1 MAHRG
6 SPTTR
11 SRRLARTGRAALRA
25 RGGAARR
32 LGAATV
38 ADSAVLNPGPAPAE
52 GFDPAL
58 DLPLVVEPVASVPR
72 EVVLR
77 ETDPPFDV
85 LPRSAA
91 VQTAVDAALDA
102 SREIGLPVSSV
113 GYWVSGPQ
121 RGRGRGAARFSDRK
135 YNPPSLS
142 PPYVRVDLTGG
153 HTRGQVIASL
163 VRAVMMAAR
172 ARRRPQKLPGFF
184 VDPEREARWPELR
197 DQPRR
202 TEGLKRRLYTAAESV
217 TGDGHVGRW
226 FVAAGR
232 AVHLEAFDSGVPV
245 ILSGVASN
253 PAGFQAGWTISTDD
267 PIAPSINLSTS
278 AGSVDDV
285 VGHVVDLVLFAH
297 GVAPGSEQALTVER
311 TMRAAAAARLTA
323 VPDAPPFTD

>member
-1 MAHRG
+1 MARRKTP
-6 SPTTR
+6 SAR
-11 SRRLARTGRAALRA
+11 SARLARDGQAALR
-25 RGGAARR
+25 GGVAAARR
-32 LGAATV
+32 LGAVTGDDPAVREAT
-38 ADSAVLNPGPAPAE
+38 PAPAD

-58 DLPLVVEPVASVPR
+58 DLPLGIEPVASVPR

-102 SREIGLPVSSV
+102 SREIGLPVSSI
-113 GYWVSGPQ
+113 GYWVMGPL

-153 HTRGQVIASL
+153 HTREQVIASL

-172 ARRRPQKLPGFF
+172 TRRRPQKLPGFF
-184 VDPEREARWPELR
+184 VDPERAARWPELR

-217 TGDGHVGRW
+217 PDDGHVGRW
-226 FVAAGR
+226 FVDVGR

-253 PAGFQAGWTISTDD
+253 DAGFQAGWTISTDD
-267 PIAPSINLSTS
+267 PIVPSINLSTS
-278 AGSVDDV
+278 AGSVADV
-285 VGHVVDLVLFAH
+285 IGHVVDLVLFAH
-297 GVAPGSEQALTVER
+297 GVDAGSEQALTVER
-311 TMRAAAAARLTA
+311 TMRAAAAARLAA
-323 VPDAPPFTD
+323 VPDAPPF

>member
-6 SPTTR
+6 SPTAR
-11 SRRLARTGRAALRA
+11 SRRLARAGRAALSV
-25 RGGAARR
+25 RGDDARR
-32 LGAATV
+32 LGTATV
-38 ADSAVLNPGPAPAE
+38 ANSAVLNAGPAPAD

-58 DLPLVVEPVASVPR
+58 DLPLGVEPVASVPR

-102 SREIGLPVSSV
+102 SRDIGLPVSSI
-113 GYWVSGPQ
+113 GYWVSGRQ

-135 YNPPSLS
+135 YNPPSLL
-142 PPYVRVDLTGG
+142 PPYVLVDLTGG

-184 VDPEREARWPELR
+184 VDPEREALWPELR

-202 TEGLKRRLYTAAESV
+202 TEGLKRRLYTAAESI
-217 TGDGHVGRW
+217 TDDGHVGRW
-226 FVAAGR
+226 FVDVGR

-253 PAGFQAGWTISTDD
+253 DAGFQAGWTISTDD

-278 AGSVDDV
+278 SGSIDDV
-285 VGHVVDLVLFAH
+285 IGHVVDLVLFAH
-297 GVAPGSEQALTVER
+297 GVDADSEQALTVER

-323 VPDAPPFTD
+323 VPDAPSFTD